1 MLVCDVPLVK
11 SVDVFY
17 KFQRV
22 LPEDLLMGQAV
33 KQQ

>member
-1 MLVCDVPLVK
+1 MFVCDALLVK

-17 KFQRV
+17 RYQRA